1 MRLMEVG
8 EQMDQ
13 DSTTRDVMRA
23 MSGDGRA
30 LDRLWEQHRRWAAA
44 VVLSHKPRDVDVEDL
59 LQEIAMTVVRKIHD
73 LRDPALFKPWL
84 RTLAVNTARTAGR
97 KRKVRLRLVRP
108 EADPHLLD
116 CEDTN
121 AEDSARRAEGR
132 RLLDLA
138 HRLHPDYREPL
149 LLRCV
154 RGMTYKQISE
164 VLELPVT
171 TVETRIARARRML
184 REEVEFEEEA
194 TSMRVAR
201 GAANE

>member
-1 MRLMEVG
+1 MEQ
-8 EQMDQ
+8 E
-13 DSTTRDVMRA
+13 STTRDVQRA
-23 MSGDGRA
+23 ISGDSQA
-30 LDRLWEQHRRWAAA
+30 LERLWERHRRWAAA
-44 VVLSHKPRDVDVEDL
+44 VVLAHKPRDVDVEDL

-73 LRDPALFKPWL
+73 VRDPALFKPWL
-84 RTLAVNTARTAGR
+84 RMLAVNAARTAGR

-108 EADPHLLD
+108 EPEALAMDQIPD
-116 CEDTN
+116 
-121 AEDSARRAEGR
+121 DSTDHEAQRAEGR

-154 RGMTYKQISE
+154 RGMTYRQISE
-164 VLELPVT
+164 VLDLPVT

-194 TSMRVAR
+194 SSLRVAR
-201 GAANE
+201 GAAE